1 MQTPADGIIMQGMKV
16 DPPKM
21 WKEPVLIKEEIGLTA
36 EVKRIDSAL
45 RLIDRWPVTR
55 RWRRAV
61 DMMIQVNLGNEDPE
75 KARRL
80 FVEAAREARVLI
92 ER

>member
-1 MQTPADGIIMQGMKV
+1 MKKGGRIMEGMKV
-16 DPPKM
+16 EPPKM
-21 WKEPVLIKEEIGLTA
+21 WKEPVLIKEEIGLIA

-61 DMMIQVNLGNEDPE
+61 DMMIQVNLDNEDPE
-75 KARRL
+75 KARRA
-80 FVEAAREARVLI
+80 FVEAAREAGVLV